1 MPPSASL
8 MTGRTPWKPDVFVAQ
23 RILAP
28 PLFTL
33 VRGDNP
39 AALQTYLRH
48 GFHIVGTARRH
59 AKVRGRYLDETLIER
74 FLSPAAL

>member
-1 MPPSASL
+1 
-8 MTGRTPWKPDVFVAQ
+8 MTGR
-23 RILAP
+23 RIEKGYEKF
-28 PLFTL
+28 FTL

-39 AALQTYLRH
+39 AALQTYLQH